1 MTSSLFVVTCDMCH
15 KVKDMQQEAA
25 MSDKDLTRLSEIGMF
40 VGIFSVLV
48 LLVAIPVVFFL

>member
-1 MTSSLFVVTCDMCH
+1 
-15 KVKDMQQEAA
+15 